1 MKKITCKSFRYK
13 GKRIIL
19 LEDELGSLSG
29 FRLKKYGTMVIFIN
43 KNLSGNNRSLEFHR
57 FITGRGLRNIKFQKR
72 KIELDMQGL

>member
-1 MKKITCKSFRYK
+1 MGKITCKSFRYK

-29 FRLKKYGTMVIFIN
+29 FRLKEYGTIVIFIN

-57 FITGRGLRNIKFQKR
+57 FITGKGLRNIKFQER
-72 KIELDMQGL
+72 KIELDM